1 MKTVARRLFCFLI
14 AAGAFGLSSPDSAF
28 AKPKEKKPKYVLK
41 LATAFAPGHILVDAS
56 QRFKELIEADT
67 KGKIQV
73 QITASAGTE
82 DAVNIQTSEGVWDMQ
97 ATGGPPLQV
106 FAPQYFFFNGPYV
119 ISDYAHFSRVWNG
132 ELGEQA
138 RELIEENG
146 NMVSL
151 GTVYRGFRHM
161 TSNEPILSATDLI
174 GLKLRLPNVPTWV
187 AVWSELETVPTVVSL
202 GELYGALAS
211 GLVDAS
217 EGDLS
222 QISSLKLYEVQSH
235 LSLTGHLVGV
245 GWMFINRTAFE
256 NLPHGYQCKVQK
268 AMRKAT
274 EFATQKMV
282 DSENSLLELLTTNGM
297 EIVTPDAAE
306 IRAKAKPAVDQ
317 LFATEW
323 PVTTW
328 DEVLSQ

>member
-1 MKTVARRLFCFLI
+1 
-14 AAGAFGLSSPDSAF
+14 
-28 AKPKEKKPKYVLK
+28 
-41 LATAFAPGHILVDAS
+41 
-56 QRFKELIEADT
+56 
-67 KGKIQV
+67 
-73 QITASAGTE
+73 
-82 DAVNIQTSEGVWDMQ
+82 
-97 ATGGPPLQV
+97 
-106 FAPQYFFFNGPYV
+106 
-119 ISDYAHFSRVWNG
+119 
-132 ELGEQA
+132 
-138 RELIEENG
+138 
-146 NMVSL
+146 
-151 GTVYRGFRHM
+151 
-161 TSNEPILSATDLI
+161 LI

-187 AVWSELETVPTVVSL
+187 AVWNELETVPTVVSL
-202 GELYGALAS
+202 GELYGALAT

-256 NLPHGYQCKVQK
+256 KLPHGYQCKVQK

-282 DSENSLLELLTTNGM
+282 DSENSLLDLLTTNGM
-297 EIVTPDAAE
+297 ELVTPDAAE

-317 LFATEW
+317 LFTTEW

-328 DEVLSQ
+328 EEVLAQ

>member
-1 MKTVARRLFCFLI
+1 MKTVARRLFCSLL
-14 AAGAFGLSSPDSAF
+14 ALSAFGLSSPDDAL
-28 AKPKEKKPKYVLK
+28 AKGKEKNPKYVLK

-56 QRFKELIEADT
+56 QKFKEIIEADT
-67 KGKIQV
+67 KGKIEI
-73 QITASAGTE
+73 QITPLAGSE

-119 ISDYAHFSRVWNG
+119 ISDYAHFTRVWNG

-138 RELIEENG
+138 RDLVEQNG

-161 TSNEPILSATDLI
+161 TSNVPIHSTPDLV

-187 AVWSELETVPTVVSL
+187 AVWNALETVPTVVPL
-202 GELYGALAS
+202 GGLYGALAS
-211 GLVDAS
+211 GQVDAS

-235 LSLTGHLVGV
+235 LSLTSHLVGV
-245 GWMFINRTAFE
+245 GWMFVNRDAFE
-256 NLPHGYQCKVQK
+256 ALPGGYQKKMRQ
-268 AMRKAT
+268 AMTEAT
-274 EFATQKMV
+274 AFATQKMV
-282 DSENSLLELLTTNGM
+282 DSEASLIDLLTANGM
-297 EIVTPDAAE
+297 ELVTPDAAA

-317 LFATEW
+317 LFSTEW

-328 DEVLSQ
+328 DEVLAQ